1 MTAASTSLQKSRR
14 PYGEEL
20 AEGYGA
26 ERGPFVVSR
35 SLPQAELAVTE
46 IKVVRP
52 FGSPSTPRPR
62 QDAYMIVHHFQDLA
76 GMEYWEDGRSFGAC
90 NARAG
95 GATIHDLRR
104 EPVVLVDRPFH
115 TLQWFVP
122 HTALNVVADEA
133 NAPYIDDLRHDP
145 CVCVLDDVI
154 SHMSTAL
161 LPALTAS
168 EQVNRIFVDYVTMAF
183 AAHLAHAYGG
193 MQAAPRPHKGGL
205 APWQQR
211 QAREM
216 LLANLTGETP
226 LAAIAAAC
234 GLSSSHFARAFRR
247 STGLPPH
254 AWLNKARVER
264 AMMLLRQR
272 GLSLS
277 EIALEC
283 GFVDQSHFTRIFMRR
298 VGFTPG
304 IWRRMVSN

>member
-1 MTAASTSLQKSRR
+1 MTAVPASTQSSRR
-14 PYGEEL
+14 PYGDEL
-20 AEGYGA
+20 AEGYGV
-26 ERGPFVVSR
+26 ESGPFVVTR

-52 FGSPSTPRPR
+52 FGRTSTPRPR
-62 QDAYMIVHHFQDLA
+62 QDAYMIVHHFEDLV
-76 GMEYWEDGRSFGAC
+76 GMEYWEDGRSFGPGSI
-90 NARAG
+90 RAG
-95 GATIHDLRR
+95 GTTIHDLRR

-115 TLQWFVP
+115 TVQWFVP
-122 HTALNVVADEA
+122 HTALNVLADEA
-133 NAPYIDDLRHDP
+133 NAPYIDDLRHEP
-145 CVCVLDDVI
+145 CVGVFDDVI
-154 SHMSTAL
+154 NHMNTAL
-161 LPALTAS
+161 LPALRAS

-193 MQAAPRPHKGGL
+193 MQTVQRLHKGGL

-211 QAREM
+211 QAQEM
-216 LLANLTGETP
+216 LLADLTGATP

-254 AWLNKARVER
+254 AWLNEARVEH

-272 GLSLS
+272 SLSLS

-283 GFVDQSHFTRIFMRR
+283 GFVDQSHFTRVFLRR
-298 VGFTPG
+298 VGSTPG
-304 IWRRMVSN
+304 VWRRMVSD